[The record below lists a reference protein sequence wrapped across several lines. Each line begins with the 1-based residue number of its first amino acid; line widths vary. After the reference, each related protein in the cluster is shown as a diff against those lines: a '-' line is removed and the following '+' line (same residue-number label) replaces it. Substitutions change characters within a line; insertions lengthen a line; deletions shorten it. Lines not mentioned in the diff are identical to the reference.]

1 MSYNFWNTP
10 AGSLVDNFVVQ
21 PFKRNSALAYTV
33 GHSAVDAVQN
43 GVQQTQESDFWKGF
57 EEAFASSAQNAIA
70 AEQQAARDAMAF
82 SADQTQKAMDFEAEQ
97 SALNR
102 VFQQKSAQDAMNFS
116 ASEAAKD
123 RDWQER
129 MSNTSISRAMADM
142 QNAGLNPILAYS
154 LGGASTP
161 AGAAGSG
168 YQASGSSAAGHSAAG
183 VKASA
188 AAGKSSDM
196 EYLKII
202 FTSAAQLLNSVGG
215 LLPTKVIR

>member
-1 MSYNFWNTP
+1 MAGLFGLSNALLSDKAKYTIAQADPQAASVAGLTYSYEP
-10 AGSLVDNFVVQ
+10 PQV
-21 PFKRNSALAYTV
+21 
-33 GHSAVDAVQN
+33 
-43 GVQQTQESDFWKGF
+43 SDFWKGF
-57 EEAFASSAQNAIA
+57 EQAFASSAQNAIA

-82 SADQTQKAMDFEAEQ
+82 SADQTQKAMNFEAEQ
-97 SALNR
+97 AALNR

-116 ASEAAKD
+116 ASEAAKN

-196 EYLKII
+196 QYLKII
-202 FTSAAQLLNSVGG
+202 FTSAAQLLNSVGS
-215 LLPTKVIR
+215 LLPTKVIRK